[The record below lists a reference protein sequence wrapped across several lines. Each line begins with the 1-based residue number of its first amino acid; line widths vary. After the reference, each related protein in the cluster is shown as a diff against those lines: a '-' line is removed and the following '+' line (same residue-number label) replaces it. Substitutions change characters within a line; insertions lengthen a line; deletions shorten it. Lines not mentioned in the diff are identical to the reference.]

1 MGNFMGLVFATL
13 KNEGID
19 TKGMSNDEAVKKFN
33 ELKGEGEGTPAE
45 QEKLKDIENKKYK
58 NIEYINNFS
67 KYGDVGVNIDKL
79 EDKELETFNSTIDG
93 YFSKYKEMP
102 KFTFITVERDFNSN
116 VGGYIKEYL
125 EEGKFV
131 STDLYIN
138 TEILDKYEYIEDMDR
153 AVPNVANRF
162 ETREQRLKAII
173 DHEMMHKII
182 NFKIGSKT
190 AKRDY
195 YLSNKIKNLEEG
207 EVINEEFSPEQ
218 IKLREKMNKVW
229 DEAYEN
235 GDILD
240 ISLYGSSS
248 PDEMVAEANALME
261 NGFDVPKN
269 IADLVNEIKNFKREE
284 ENDR

>member
-33 ELKGEGEGTPAE
+33 ELKGKGDGTPAE

-138 TEILDKYEYIEDMDR
+138 TEILDKYEYIEDMDK

-162 ETREQRLKAII
+162 QTREERLKAII

-284 ENDR
+284 EI